1 MGLYGPLWASGGC
14 GSVERFAGKSP
25 ATPRVRRVLTAAAPV
40 YPVDDRPPLWCFFAT
55 MNSPKKTAKKGGF
68 PLLDTKM
75 VSVASK
81 LRCRPITA
89 GLSAVLTV

>member
-68 PLLDTKM
+68 PLLDTKI
-75 VSVASK
+75 VLLTGYLTQKA
-81 LRCRPITA
+81 ITA
-89 GLSAVLTV
+89 GVSAVLTV